1 LIFPPKSSCIF
12 PSVFFFQMQ
21 KLKMRRQSKSRKTEN
36 IGKGK
41 VTPVQIA
48 FIVDRYLSDNSF
60 TEARTTFRSE
70 ASHLLAK
77 SPVNEAPRSLLSL
90 GDMLDEYIS
99 LKEQKVFMDQEKCRL
114 DHEKTRVQNLL
125 NGMQHVMNAYNA
137 STNLTLP
144 SSIGASSSIPKTGA
158 LPSIVNGS
166 SPVTSGYYSAYT
178 SGALMSASMPSNTV
192 LDTMKFSSPN
202 SIPSTSKR
210 KGFKDVSAAPIT
222 AKRSR
227 KHLITNQLPLKDPS
241 TDSQPISCVKQN
253 NIVNNSAVQ
262 LSDPAT
268 ASNKTHVQGSNVAKS
283 LFSQH
288 IQSPPTNS
296 SGPKTPPRASSSQT
310 DKSIPPVEVCST
322 ATSSKNITPSLVT
335 ATNRTIISS
344 ETIRVS
350 PSKQIFYSIETNH
363 CISTT
368 SPVKTNMKR
377 SIRRDQVKSR
387 LDFGASDNIPCNS
400 EMAVGPDMTSTS
412 ESEKEGDIFD
422 IDLPSLDALGVGFNL
437 SELLYDFDLDG
448 EGIDHS
454 CQPTFH
460 SSPDSFSG
468 SPDESGNVDTDANQM
483 TSHISST
490 VTEVFSEQGSDS
502 LTTTK
507 SVTKCIQIVSP
518 VKNIRSLKD

>member
-1 LIFPPKSSCIF
+1 
-12 PSVFFFQMQ
+12 MQ
-21 KLKMRRQSKSRKTEN
+21 KLKMGRQSKSRKTEN

-60 TEARTTFRSE
+60 TETRTTFRSE

-144 SSIGASSSIPKTGA
+144 SSIGASSSIPKTG
-158 LPSIVNGS
+158 
-166 SPVTSGYYSAYT
+166 YYSAYT
-178 SGALMSASMPSNTV
+178 SGALMSASMPSNTA

-241 TDSQPISCVKQN
+241 TDAQPTSSVKQN
-253 NIVNNSAVQ
+253 NIVNNFAVQ
-262 LSDPAT
+262 LSDPGT
-268 ASNKTHVQGSNVAKS
+268 ASDKTPVQGSNVAKS
-283 LFSQH
+283 LFSQR

-310 DKSIPPVEVCST
+310 DKSISPVEVCST
-322 ATSSKNITPSLVT
+322 ATSSKIFTPSLVT

-400 EMAVGPDMTSTS
+400 EMAAGPDMTSTS

-448 EGIDHS
+448 EGIGHS
-454 CQPTFH
+454 CQPTLH

-468 SPDESGNVDTDANQM
+468 SPGESGNVNTDANQM

-490 VTEVFSEQGSDS
+490 VTEVFSEQGMNLLGSDS

>member
-1 LIFPPKSSCIF
+1 
-12 PSVFFFQMQ
+12 MG
-21 KLKMRRQSKSRKTEN
+21 RQSKSRKPEN

-60 TEARTTFRSE
+60 NDTRSTFRSE

-125 NGMQHVMNAYNA
+125 NGMQNVMNAYNA
-137 STNLTLP
+137 STNLTPP
-144 SSIGASSSIPKTGA
+144 SSIVATASSMPKTGA

-166 SPVTSGYYSAYT
+166 SPVTSGYYSAYK
-178 SGALMSASMPSNTV
+178 SAAMISASTPSNTA
-192 LDTMKFSSPN
+192 LDTMKVSNPI

-210 KGFKDVSAAPIT
+210 KGFNDISTAPVT

-227 KHLITNQLPLKDPS
+227 KHLITNQLSIKDPI
-241 TDSQPISCVKQN
+241 TDAQPTSSAKHN
-253 NIVNNSAVQ
+253 NIVNCSAVQ
-262 LSDPAT
+262 LSHPMT
-268 ASNKTHVQGSNVAKS
+268 ASDKTPVQGSNVAKS
-283 LFSQH
+283 LFSQP

-310 DKSIPPVEVCST
+310 DKSISPMEVCST
-322 ATSSKNITPSLVT
+322 ATSSKNVAPSLVT
-335 ATNRTIISS
+335 ATNCTIISS

-350 PSKQIFYSIETNH
+350 PSKQIIYSIERNH
-363 CISTT
+363 CISTS
-368 SPVKTNMKR
+368 SPVKTNLKR

-387 LDFGASDNIPCNS
+387 LDFDASDNMPCNS
-400 EMAVGPDMTSTS
+400 EMAAGPDMISTS

-422 IDLPSLDALGVGFNL
+422 LDLPNLDALGVDFNL
-437 SELLYDFDLDG
+437 SELLFDFDIDG
-448 EGIDHS
+448 EGVDHS
-454 CQPTFH
+454 CQPILH

-468 SPDESGNVDTDANQM
+468 YSHLPCPGNVNTDANQM
-483 TSHISST
+483 TSQISST
-490 VTEVFSEQGSDS
+490 VTEVFSEQDMNLLGPDS

-518 VKNIRSLKD
+518 GNSSTVYFLLFNLQKAPQKT